1 MEKCTFKALSF
12 VFTGRLFTG
21 GDTTWRKWELGT
33 SLNLTNGD
41 LSMSQKD
48 IKLILEV
55 LGDEVRPANHV

>member
-1 MEKCTFKALSF
+1 MEKCTFKALSL

-21 GDTTWRKWELGT
+21 GDTTWRKRELGT

-48 IKLILEV
+48 IELILEV
-55 LGDEVRPANHV
+55 LGDEV